1 LSFGTVL
8 AQTPK
13 PLYLF
18 LVVKSEHPYHR
29 LVPVQNLSDHKNM
42 QWIFPKK
49 RANSKPID
57 TYFATAYINVSMQWA
72 TARSIFD
79 EFATS
84 L

>member
-1 LSFGTVL
+1 
-8 AQTPK
+8 
-13 PLYLF
+13 
-18 LVVKSEHPYHR
+18 
-29 LVPVQNLSDHKNM
+29 M

-72 TARSIFD
+72 TARLIFD
-79 EFATS
+79 EIATS